1 MIQYAIQTI
10 KNIKHLQI
18 FVFLYLH
25 GAILHDE
32 KHNVIYIQHNAFHMC
47 THRVFHKFGKS
58 N

>member
-32 KHNVIYIQHNAFHMC
+32 KHNVI
-47 THRVFHKFGKS
+47 
-58 N
+58 